1 MKKLL
6 VASMISMSLSGCMTF
21 REYQKPELPTTVEQT
36 VLNDSQYQFVSAQ
49 EPVSA
54 WWNEFNDD
62 MLSSVVDQALVT
74 NLDVRIAYANLLQAR
89 ALSRSLDSTRYP
101 SVTANG
107 GYTRSLNSQETA
119 SQQVRATDTYEA
131 GFDSS
136 WELDLFGNVSYDIQ
150 SQKLQEMAIEADLD
164 AMYVTV
170 AAEVARYYFDLR
182 GAQYRLNIAERNAKN
197 QAETYELTQ
206 KMFEAGSASAL
217 DVSRARTQL
226 SLTQSMIPPLEAEVN
241 AAINRI
247 SVLTGG
253 VPDTLRMTLSESQ
266 PLPSLPLTVSLGET
280 TDLIKRRP
288 DIRSAERTL
297 AASVAKYNASVSD
310 LFPKVTLLGSLGYIS
325 TNLASFGTSAL
336 AGALGPSISWQ
347 VFDRGRLYA
356 QIDNAD
362 AGTDIAMASYEKT
375 VLTALEEIQTALSD
389 FAHEEQRRAALQE
402 AAASANQSVVMAKQR
417 FDHGYDSFLD
427 VLDAERTLLEAE
439 DSLASSEIEA
449 ILDLVSI
456 YKSLGGGWQVAPRS
470 MN

>member
-150 SQKLQEMAIEADLD
+150 S
-164 AMYVTV
+164 
-170 AAEVARYYFDLR
+170 
-182 GAQYRLNIAERNAKN
+182 
-197 QAETYELTQ
+197 
-206 KMFEAGSASAL
+206 
-217 DVSRARTQL
+217 
-226 SLTQSMIPPLEAEVN
+226 
-241 AAINRI
+241 
-247 SVLTGG
+247 
-253 VPDTLRMTLSESQ
+253 
-266 PLPSLPLTVSLGET
+266 
-280 TDLIKRRP
+280 
-288 DIRSAERTL
+288 
-297 AASVAKYNASVSD
+297 
-310 LFPKVTLLGSLGYIS
+310 
-325 TNLASFGTSAL
+325 
-336 AGALGPSISWQ
+336 
-347 VFDRGRLYA
+347 
-356 QIDNAD
+356 
-362 AGTDIAMASYEKT
+362 
-375 VLTALEEIQTALSD
+375 
-389 FAHEEQRRAALQE
+389 
-402 AAASANQSVVMAKQR
+402 
-417 FDHGYDSFLD
+417 
-427 VLDAERTLLEAE
+427 
-439 DSLASSEIEA
+439 
-449 ILDLVSI
+449 
-456 YKSLGGGWQVAPRS
+456 
-470 MN
+470 